1 MKNAVLNPLT
11 LLVLAH
17 VVLAHVVL
25 AAVFALLGWS
35 E

>member
-17 VVLAHVVL
+17 VVLA
-25 AAVFALLGWS
+25 AVFALLGWS

>member
-1 MKNAVLNPLT
+1 MKRIVLNPLV
-11 LLVLAH
+11 LLVAAH
-17 VVLAHVVL
+17 VAL